1 LGGCHS
7 YDNQLDTK
15 ISTTQ
20 NNYTLPAS
28 LLTCYTAEQPYYPNP
43 DLEISQEQAKYII
56 MVWNDSSWDDGV
68 KEAAY
73 NYVFRGDNV
82 EIQYCYDEGIFN
94 DVVNNRHIVLSPNVK
109 KQVNQ
114 TVDKFI
120 VLPYVD

>member
-1 LGGCHS
+1 
-7 YDNQLDTK
+7 
-15 ISTTQ
+15 
-20 NNYTLPAS
+20 
-28 LLTCYTAEQPYYPNP
+28 
-43 DLEISQEQAKYII
+43 

-114 TVDKFI
+114 AVDKFI